1 MLKQGEADLRR
12 HPRARISW
20 AVTVEVDGETIQ
32 TEALDLSP
40 FGAKLVRTCLT
51 LHPGTWAHLRFHP
64 NGRNPFDV
72 QAIVWRNDPDGD
84 AFFFTSSEEL
94 LVATRSATEQPH

>member
-12 HPRARISW
+12 HPRETVNW
-20 AVTVEVDGETIQ
+20 AVTVEVEGDTIQ

-40 FGAKLVRTCLT
+40 FGAKVVRTNLT
-51 LHPGTWAHLRFHP
+51 LQPGTWAHLRFHP
-64 NGRNPFDV
+64 HGRDPFDV
-72 QAIVWRNDPDGD
+72 QAIVWRIDPDGD

-94 LVATRSATEQPH
+94 LVATRAAKQPH